1 MKTLSTVSEDVE
13 RIIARIMRQ
22 YHSPD
27 LDGVTVSA
35 LFAYDMEATEPVL
48 KHGGYPAAAVMAITP
63 LKQRALGVAD
73 AVITIDRSTW
83 LTLSQPQRDALI
95 DHELYHLERC
105 VEKDTELPKCDAIDR
120 PKLKIRRHDHQL
132 GWFDAIAHRH
142 GEASFEV
149 RQAKTLMAES
159 GQLYWDFEPKSAPP
173 SGKARV
179 ERAGAT
185 H

>member
-35 LFAYDMEATEPVL
+35 LFVYDMEATEPVL

-105 VEKDTELPKCDAIDR
+105 VDKQTELPKCDAIDR
-120 PKLKIRRHDHQL
+120 PKLKIRRHTHQIGFFTHIIERHKTASAEYRMVKAL
-132 GWFDAIAHRH
+132 FDDC
-142 GEASFEV
+142 G
-149 RQAKTLMAES
+149 QA
-159 GQLYWDFEPKSAPP
+159 YWEFEPKGAPP
-173 SGKARV
+173 SGKARA
-179 ERAGAT
+179 ELAGAT